1 MVPVALHAGLHH
13 VGGEFVG
20 TGLQFGEV
28 GGRREH
34 LAAGREAGP
43 EHIGHESQ
51 TALGADR
58 TTDGGRHPH
67 VARRPDQFRVGITH
81 LVLAEPT
88 AMELVDEVPTGEAVV
103 DRALPARRAA
113 AQGGDTEGTHG
124 CAGYRCPIR
133 PADAVNGH
141 TGDMSIW
148 YGDHVADESDLRLC
162 GDLAGKRVLEL
173 GVGAGP
179 VPASVI
185 AAVAGAKAI
194 VLDPDPA
201 AIARVRA
208 AAEAASTTDPVRV
221 ECHEGELADLGWATS
236 ASIDLVIAAHTA
248 SQADDLPRLLR
259 QVHRVLRPG
268 CPFVIAMHHPV
279 HRMFAGG
286 ETRAYG
292 AASPTFGELYLAFD
306 RTNFRWDMVHE
317 LTDDRARQAISPT
330 VLVLRA
336 RKQGV

>member
-1 MVPVALHAGLHH
+1 MAVDAGLHH

-20 TGLQFGEV
+20 TSLQLGEV
-28 GGRREH
+28 GGSRHDLATRRESWT
-34 LAAGREAGP
+34 
-43 EHIGHESQ
+43 EHIGHEAQ

-58 TTDGGRHPH
+58 AGDGGRHPD
-67 VARRPDQFRVGITH
+67 VASGTDQFGVRVAH
-81 LVLAEPT
+81 LVLAK
-88 AMELVDEVPTGEAVV
+88 AASVELVDEVPAGQTVI
-103 DRALPARRAA
+103 DRPTAARGAA
-113 AQGGDTEGTHG
+113 AQRGDTEGTHG
-124 CAGYRCPIR
+124 CAGYPWPIR
-133 PADAVNGH
+133 ETDAMNGH
-141 TGDMSIW
+141 TGAMSIW

-162 GDLAGKRVLEL
+162 GDLASKRVLEL

-179 VPASVI
+179 VPASVV
-185 AAVAGAKAI
+185 AAMAGAKAI

-208 AAEAASTTDPVRV
+208 AAEAASTDDPVRV

-236 ASIDLVIAAHTA
+236 ASIDLVIASHTA
-248 SQADDLPRLLR
+248 SQVDDLPRLLR

-268 CPFVIAMHHPV
+268 CAFVVAMHHPV

-292 AASPTFGELYLAFD
+292 ASSPTFGELYLAFE
-306 RTNFRWDMVHE
+306 RTNFHWDMVHE

>member
-1 MVPVALHAGLHH
+1 VRVADL
-13 VGGEFVG
+13 
-20 TGLQFGEV
+20 
-28 GGRREH
+28 
-34 LAAGREAGP
+34 
-43 EHIGHESQ
+43 I
-51 TALGADR
+51 
-58 TTDGGRHPH
+58 
-67 VARRPDQFRVGITH
+67 
-81 LVLAEPT
+81 LAEPP
-88 AMELVDEVPTGEAVV
+88 AVELVDEVPTGEPVV
-103 DRALPARRAA
+103 DRAPPARRAT
-113 AQGGDTEGTHG
+113 AQRGDSEGTHG
-124 CAGYRCPIR
+124 SAGYPWPIR
-133 PADAVNGH
+133 PADATNGH

-194 VLDPDPA
+194 VLDPDPT

-268 CPFVIAMHHPV
+268 CAFVIAMHHPV

-286 ETRAYG
+286 ETTAYG
-292 AASPTFGELYLAFD
+292 ASSPTFGELYLAFE

-317 LTDDRARQAISPT
+317 LTDDRARQAIAPT